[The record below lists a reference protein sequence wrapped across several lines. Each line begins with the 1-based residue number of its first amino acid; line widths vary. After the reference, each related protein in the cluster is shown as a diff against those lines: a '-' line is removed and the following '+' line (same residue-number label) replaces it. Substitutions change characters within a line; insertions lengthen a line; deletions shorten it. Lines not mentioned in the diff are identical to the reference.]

1 MTSSTY
7 AMWNKLPKGPVRTIG
22 FSLGMC
28 LRVPYFR
35 TVLPHVLELEPG
47 RCVVTAPKWWG
58 VNNHLKTFHA
68 IAACN
73 IAEIAMGMLAEATVP
88 STHRWIP
95 KGMAVSYL
103 APATTG
109 LRGTA
114 QLADVQW
121 SSSGQEVVVPVS
133 ITDKS
138 GKEVVHADI
147 TIWVTPR

>member
-7 AMWNKLPKGPVRTIG
+7 AMWNKLPKGPVQSIA

-28 LRVPYFR
+28 VRVPYFR
-35 TVLPHVLELEPG
+35 TVLPRVVELEPG

-73 IAEIAMGMLAEATVP
+73 IAEIAMGMLAEATAP

-95 KGMAVSYL
+95 KGMNVAYL

-109 LRGTA
+109 LRATA
-114 QLADVQW
+114 ELSGVDW
-121 SSSGQEVVVPVS
+121 TSEGQEVIVPVS
-133 ITDKS
+133 IADKT
-138 GKEVVHADI
+138 GREVVHADI